1 MSVSRPPFLFT
12 TLKNRFGLSNPV
24 TIVKGDSSLR
34 FWTISRLTI
43 SVAVAVNAL
52 DVYKRKPL
60 NKTFVEII
68 ITSPTIY
75 PNYVYLKFVDF
86 GFSAT

>member
-1 MSVSRPPFLFT
+1 MSFFFDTSWNILYP
-12 TLKNRFGLSNPV
+12 G
-24 TIVKGDSSLR
+24 KGKMVDTDGAML
-34 FWTISRLTI
+34 WTVGYTS
-43 SVAVAVNAL
+43 
-52 DVYKRKPL
+52 PL

-75 PNYVYLKFVDF
+75 PNYVYLNFGDF